1 MSGVT
6 FLENISYPICDSDIT
21 LIALEIMMEDELEC
35 PKFMPCEWSR

>member
-1 MSGVT
+1 MSGGT
-6 FLENISYPICDSDIT
+6 FLENNSYPICDSDVT